1 MLPTQPAYPGTARP
15 LLRSITPRALSFS
28 AVPTLRDAN
37 ILAIFFNFIHTG
49 QVCSPPADKTGYST
63 FENEL
68 NVTSGFDVTPVCVAN
83 YEGTPA
89 VAACTTSGPY
99 ALSGCAP
106 IVSRAI
112 RSSCVSCICCIVST
126 EFNLVLLLWF
136 VRLWT
141 G

>member
-1 MLPTQPAYPGTARP
+1 MTDTELDTTQT
-15 LLRSITPRALSFS
+15 
-28 AVPTLRDAN
+28 
-37 ILAIFFNFIHTG
+37 
-49 QVCSPPADKTGYST
+49 
-63 FENEL
+63 
-68 NVTSGFDVTPVCVAN
+68 FDVTVACALKS
-83 YEGTPA
+83 EGTPA